1 MQRSTT
7 KILLGIIIGLELL
20 IVLLL
25 SLPTPASPVRE
36 ISMKREISMNNVPTP
51 VPVVVE
57 APPCKPTIDE
67 KAIAER
73 DATITRLEADV
84 ARVGTAHEHDAQVWK
99 TRAEK
104 LDQELNTLRQAVER
118 AVSLEGSEWQAGRLV
133 LAHALIGAKP

>member
-1 MQRSTT
+1 MSDRASSRHPD
-7 KILLGIIIGLELL
+7 IPF
-20 IVLLL
+20 
-25 SLPTPASPVRE
+25 SRLPYRPTTPAPPV
-36 ISMKREISMNNVPTP
+36 REISMNNVPTP

>member
-25 SLPTPASPVRE
+25 SLPTPAPPV
-36 ISMKREISMNNVPTP
+36 REISMNNVPTP

-104 LDQELNTLRQAVER
+104 LDQ
-118 AVSLEGSEWQAGRLV
+118 
-133 LAHALIGAKP
+133 